1 LTRQFFIERTLR
13 QIYGGQPTDDASIT
27 VNLVNSWLNDA
38 IAIAAKTNYTDNLKL
53 DGISYVNGGF
63 YTTFKGIELT
73 QDEFNVWK
81 LELPHV
87 PVGLGSNEGINTAQ
101 IKENST
107 NISRPLTWINQSQKT
122 YYQNMRQIPNKVLA
136 YLEGKF
142 IYVISTILLDQYTAS
157 VSMVS
162 GGDSTDLTSELNVPS
177 DYFPQMVEYIK
188 GQLLFERMQP
198 VDNQNDGVDA
208 VKTV

>member
-87 PVGLGSNEGINTAQ
+87 PVGLGANEGINTAQ

-188 GQLLFERMQP
+188 GQLVFERMQI